1 MPQDSTPP
9 KCNSLPLK
17 SYRAP
22 KRKSVFFSF
31 FKGRTVQ
38 KLHKCKHTRVALGI
52 QMPPE
57 VWCFR
62 FVLGGLSLLA
72 SGLDHPHL

>member
-1 MPQDSTPP
+1 MPQDPTPA
-9 KCNSLPLK
+9 KCNSSPLK
-17 SYRAP
+17 SHRAP
-22 KRKSVFFSF
+22 KRKGVFYPF
-31 FKGRTVQ
+31 FKGQAVK

-62 FVLGGLSLLA
+62 FVLGGLSLLV
-72 SGLDHPHL
+72 SG